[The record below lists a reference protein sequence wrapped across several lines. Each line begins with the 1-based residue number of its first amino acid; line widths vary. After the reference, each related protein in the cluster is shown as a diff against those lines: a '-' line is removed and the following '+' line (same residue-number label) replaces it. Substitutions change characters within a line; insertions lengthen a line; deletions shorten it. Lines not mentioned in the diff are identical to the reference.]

1 MMFSPAG
8 CGKSELY
15 QLFREQVRPRSR
27 SHRSTAR
34 VDLGLPAGHR
44 EGRQLGR
51 TAALGRSGART
62 PCCGR
67 RPLACPLG
75 SIAAELKNDDAYL
88 PSLNAAFRMWEAP
101 LARGLEEMRQRGQL
115 SRQSDPARLA
125 RSVIAALQGGM
136 LMSRVH
142 DNPTIMKDAVDNAL
156 LDLRRRALPRAR
168 GDAR

>member
-1 MMFSPAG
+1 M
-8 CGKSELY
+8 
-15 QLFREQVRPRSR
+15 
-27 SHRSTAR
+27 
-34 VDLGLPAGHR
+34 
-44 EGRQLGR
+44 
-51 TAALGRSGART
+51 
-62 PCCGR
+62 
-67 RPLACPLG
+67 
-75 SIAAELKNDDAYL
+75 KNDDAYL